1 MVEPYQFSANFLFGR
16 SDKDEMNPKR
26 ISYLNITICSGLN
39 DLEWNICSTGCFTMK
54 LFNSPI
60 NLTKVKADRKF
71 YKI

>member
-1 MVEPYQFSANFLFGR
+1 MAEPYQFLTNFLFGH

-26 ISYLNITICSGLN
+26 INYLIYNRLN
-39 DLEWNICSTGCFTMK
+39 DLEWNICSTGCFAMK